1 MFTLCLQSVNICKH
15 LKIKQIRKTI
25 ESMETLT
32 FETKD
37 LTLEFIA
44 DLKQRFTDSVF
55 ELKIFDKTKAKVS
68 RKRMNETDY
77 LLSTDANRKHLER
90 AIENVNNGN
99 VVTYDFD
106 EFVKE
111 YDAKIQAAL

>member
-1 MFTLCLQSVNICKH
+1 MEGIVITP
-15 LKIKQIRKTI
+15 
-25 ESMETLT
+25 ESISELE
-32 FETKD
+32 FLKD
-37 LTLEFIA
+37 LLNRLNFKYKQFTETALE
-44 DLKQRFTDSVF
+44 
-55 ELKIFDKTKAKVS
+55 KTNTKVS